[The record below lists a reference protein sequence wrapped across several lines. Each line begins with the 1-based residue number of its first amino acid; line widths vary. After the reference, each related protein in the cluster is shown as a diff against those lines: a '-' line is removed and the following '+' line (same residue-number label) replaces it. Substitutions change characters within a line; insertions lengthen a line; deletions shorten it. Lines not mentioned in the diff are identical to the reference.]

1 MKRVIAGIAAATV
14 TMTVTT
20 SVAAAP
26 VQAASADPITA
37 LKSQFV
43 AGNGVKFTDVT
54 TLVEFAGNTTF
65 LKRTGSFQFGKAGI
79 VASDVTTK
87 VTTDDTS
94 RVPKSL
100 MWMLTSSDRTIR
112 IGATSYYSGG
122 LWEPPKGKTWLKH
135 PHGMTAGW
143 SGWCSQLVNAAE
155 PATLKALITKGKRT
169 GRTYT
174 GAISFGALEKVS
186 PWLRNAQ
193 VIRLSREEKTA
204 VLRFTL
210 TLGSDRLP
218 RRLVTVYPPRTH
230 GGTEPGREDRRLSV
244 ETHYTG
250 WGSRVSVK
258 APAAREVANMGK
270 REPSDRGGG
279 RG

>member
-14 TMTVTT
+14 TTF
-20 SVAAAP
+20 VATAP
-26 VQAASADPITA
+26 AQAASGDPVKA
-37 LKSQFV
+37 LKSQFI
-43 AGNGVKFTDVT
+43 AGKGVKFTDVT
-54 TLVEFAGNTTF
+54 TVVEFAGNTTF
-65 LKRTGSFQFGKAGI
+65 LKRTGSFQFGKTGI

-94 RVPKSL
+94 WVPKSL
-100 MWMLTSSDRTIR
+100 LWMVTDSDRTIR
-112 IGATSYYSGG
+112 IGTDSYYFGG

-135 PHGMTAGW
+135 PNGMTAGW
-143 SGWCSQLVNAAE
+143 SGWCSQLVNVAE

-169 GRTYT
+169 GRTYS

-186 PWLRNAQ
+186 PWLRNAN
-193 VIRLSREEKTA
+193 VIKISKEAKAA

-210 TLGSDRLP
+210 TLGTNGLP
-218 RRLVTVYPPRTH
+218 QRLVTVYPQRTH
-230 GGTEPGREDRRLSV
+230 GGTVAGREDRRLSV

-250 WGSRVSVK
+250 WGSRVSIK
-258 APAAREVANMGK
+258 APAASEVGNMGK
-270 REPSDRGGG
+270 REPVDRGGG